1 MLNKREKDM
10 KKTFVKGLTLAIMAA
25 GITACGSDDK
35 DTTPKDN
42 GVSANLSADPSFV
55 FDQTTYI
62 GAVNPADSTEWYAFA
77 LEGSYPE
84 TAAEIELTNTSNA
97 TAFEPNVTFQPDMTG
112 ITAATE
118 CPAGAGTYQV
128 VDSGD
133 DVTIGSQTFKKCTL
147 SGSILEDLSLSND
160 VVWRLS
166 GRVNVGD
173 GNRTLTADDS
183 EVRDVTLTVA
193 AGTIFHSSTGSSLVV
208 TRGAKIIAE
217 GTEDQPIVFAGEE
230 TATYGGKGEWGGL
243 VLQGFGYDNKC
254 GDPEVETICNQAGE
268 GASGMFGGFD
278 NSDNSGSLEYVIV
291 TEAGSELSN
300 GDELNGIGFMGVG
313 YGTNLDYIQV
323 HNNVDDGVELWGGAA
338 NLKHLVLTAI
348 SDDSIDWDEGYVGN
362 IQYAL
367 IIQTQNQG
375 KTSNHAFELD
385 TKGDAPESAYQE
397 SNPTVAN
404 VTAIASLDDTDLDT
418 ANSNTFQ
425 GNGIN
430 LKDGSEGRFFNTVL
444 LGDYTNCV
452 YIKDETSYADDT
464 AAQAAFVNVY
474 GLCDTAVE
482 DNRGGANAVSIEAG
496 VATLSDTLAYAGA
509 VSATIESAEIDGSAE

>member
-1 MLNKREKDM
+1 MNKLLI
-10 KKTFVKGLTLAIMAA
+10 KGLALAVMTA
-25 GITACGSDDK
+25 GLSACGSDSK
-35 DTTPKDN
+35 DDSEPKD
-42 GVSANLSADPSFV
+42 SAVFNLSADPSFT
-55 FDQTTYI
+55 FDQTTYV
-62 GAVNPADSTEWYAFA
+62 GAVDPAATTEWYSFA
-77 LEGSYPE
+77 MAGSYPA
-84 TAAEIELTNTSNA
+84 TAAEVDLSNVTTSS
-97 TAFEPNVTFQPDMTG
+97 AFNPNVTFEPSMAG
-112 ITAATE
+112 ITPASE
-118 CPAGAGTYQV
+118 CPSGAGTYQIT
-128 VDSGD
+128 DASD
-133 DVTIGSQTFKKCTL
+133 DVTIDGKTFKKCTL
-147 SGSILEDLSLSND
+147 SGSILENLSLAND

-173 GNRTLTADDS
+173 GNRTLTVGDS
-183 EVRDVTLTVA
+183 DVRDVTLTVA
-193 AGTIFHSSTGSSLVV
+193 SGTVFHSATGSSLVV

-217 GTEDQPIVFAGEE
+217 GTAAQPIVFAGEA
-230 TATYGGKGEWGGL
+230 TDTYGEKGEWGGL

-278 NSDNSGSLEYVIV
+278 NADNSGSLKYVIV
-291 TEAGSELSN
+291 AEAGSELSN

-338 NLKHLVLTAI
+338 NLTHLVLTSI
-348 SDDSIDWDEGYVGN
+348 NDDSIDWDEGYVGN

-367 IIQTQNQG
+367 IVQTANQA

-385 TKGDAPESAYQE
+385 TKGDAAESAFQE

-418 ANSNTFQ
+418 ANSNVFQ

-452 YIKDETSYADDT
+452 YIKDETSYKTDA

-474 GLCDTAVE
+474 GLCDTSVE
-482 DNRGGANAVSIEAG
+482 DNRGGSAAVEIEAG
-496 VATLSDTLAYAGA
+496 VATLSDTLAYTGS
-509 VSATIESAEIDGSAE
+509 VTATIASVEVDGSAPAQ